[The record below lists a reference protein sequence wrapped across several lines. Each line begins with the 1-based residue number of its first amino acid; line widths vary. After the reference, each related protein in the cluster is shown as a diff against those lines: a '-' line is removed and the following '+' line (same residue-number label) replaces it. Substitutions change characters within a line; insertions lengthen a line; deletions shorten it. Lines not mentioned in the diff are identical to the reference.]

1 MSIHYKILSITTATA
16 LAVGLAACNKPA
28 LQAGAT
34 NPSVTAAPPATGAP
48 IDRPA
53 PGAAIAAEPLKQ
65 KVTAALNAEPGL
77 ASIHVD
83 VNPADGTVT
92 LTGTAN
98 NEENKTKASQIA
110 LNVPGVMSVQNN
122 LVVKDMT

>member
-1 MSIHYKILSITTATA
+1 MNPHYKALLIATSGV
-16 LAVGLAACNKPA
+16 LVLGLAACNKPA
-28 LQAGAT
+28 LQTSSTA
-34 NPSVTAAPPATGAP
+34 PPVTAAPPATGAQ

-53 PGAAIAAEPLKQ
+53 AGAAIAAEPLKEQ
-65 KVTAALNAEPGL
+65 VTAALNAEPGL
-77 ASIHVD
+77 AAINVD

-92 LTGTAN
+92 LTGTTN

-110 LNVPGVMSVQNN
+110 LNVPGVMSVQNH

>member
-1 MSIHYKILSITTATA
+1 MDFHYKVVLIATTSA
-16 LAVGLAACNKPA
+16 LALGLAACNKPA
-28 LQAGAT
+28 LQTGSKS
-34 NPSVTAAPPATGAP
+34 PPVTAAAPAAGAP

-53 PGAAIAAEPLKQ
+53 AGAAIAADPLKE

-77 ASIHVD
+77 AAINVE

-110 LNVPGVMSVQNN
+110 LNVPGVMSVQNH

>member
-1 MSIHYKILSITTATA
+1 MNTVHKAVLIATTSA
-16 LAVGLAACNKPA
+16 LALGLAACNKPA
-28 LQAGAT
+28 LQTSSTTPIAT
-34 NPSVTAAPPATGAP
+34 GAPPATSAQ

-53 PGAAIAAEPLKQ
+53 PGTAVAVEPLKEQ
-65 KVTAALNAEPGL
+65 VTAALNAEPGL
-77 ASIHVD
+77 AAINVE

-98 NEENKTKASQIA
+98 NEENKTKASQIV
-110 LNVPGVMSVQNN
+110 LNVPGVMAVQNN

>member
-1 MSIHYKILSITTATA
+1 MRTHYKAVTIAVAGA
-16 LAVGLAACNKPA
+16 LAMALAACNKQP
-28 LQAGAT
+28 LQTGST

-48 IDRPA
+48 LNRPA
-53 PGAAIAAEPLKQ
+53 AGAAIAAEPLKEQ
-65 KVTAALNAEPGL
+65 VTAALNAEPGL
-77 ASIHVD
+77 AAIHVE

>member
-1 MSIHYKILSITTATA
+1 MRTHYKAVTIAVAGA
-16 LAVGLAACNKPA
+16 LALGLAACNKPA
-28 LQAGAT
+28 LQTGST
-34 NPSVTAAPPATGAP
+34 NPPVTAAPPATGAP

-53 PGAAIAAEPLKQ
+53 PGAAFAAEPLKEQ
-65 KVTAALNAEPGL
+65 VAAALNSEPGL
-77 ASIHVD
+77 AAISVE
-83 VNPADGTVT
+83 VNPANGTVT

>member
-1 MSIHYKILSITTATA
+1 MNPHCKTLVIATTSA
-16 LAVGLAACNKPA
+16 LALSLAACNKPA
-28 LQAGAT
+28 LQT
-34 NPSVTAAPPATGAP
+34 SSTAASPATGAQL
-48 IDRPA
+48 DRPA
-53 PGAAIAAEPLKQ
+53 PGAAIAAEPLKDQ
-65 KVTAALNAEPGL
+65 VTAALNAEPGL
-77 ASIHVD
+77 AAISVE

-110 LNVPGVMSVQNN
+110 LNVPGVMSVQNH